1 MRWCALI
8 CHHRV
13 VAHRAE
19 AFAES
24 GSTTVSNKNRCDC
37 VVVSFETNTNRK
49 RTHSLVVCS
58 VLLRRRQP
66 FMLGFGTE
74 PVSKPFW
81 SVWQNTM
88 DSRISMETQKVC
100 QAASQTGR
108 RRKGVRVLE
117 PKIPSFLAKNLCV
130 PTIHTQPGWT
140 QLIINAKCL
149 PQSLLVRLQNEDE
162 AGVVLHPGQYEAFF
176 LKGKTAST
184 GCVLCATQ
192 RNVFPR
198 ATSSVP

>member
-1 MRWCALI
+1 
-8 CHHRV
+8 
-13 VAHRAE
+13 
-19 AFAES
+19 
-24 GSTTVSNKNRCDC
+24 
-37 VVVSFETNTNRK
+37 
-49 RTHSLVVCS
+49 
-58 VLLRRRQP
+58 
-66 FMLGFGTE
+66 MLGFGTE

-176 LKGKTAST
+176 FLKAKRLAR
-184 GCVLCATQ
+184 VVFCAQ
-192 RNVFPR
+192 RNATFFQEPRQAYRRGWIHGTIPLRTRIPAVSRVVRYERCCGVFLSPCCFM
-198 ATSSVP
+198 AF

>member
-1 MRWCALI
+1 
-8 CHHRV
+8 
-13 VAHRAE
+13 
-19 AFAES
+19 
-24 GSTTVSNKNRCDC
+24 
-37 VVVSFETNTNRK
+37 
-49 RTHSLVVCS
+49 
-58 VLLRRRQP
+58 
-66 FMLGFGTE
+66 MLGFGTE

-176 LKGKTAST
+176 
-184 GCVLCATQ
+184 
-192 RNVFPR
+192 F
-198 ATSSVP
+198 